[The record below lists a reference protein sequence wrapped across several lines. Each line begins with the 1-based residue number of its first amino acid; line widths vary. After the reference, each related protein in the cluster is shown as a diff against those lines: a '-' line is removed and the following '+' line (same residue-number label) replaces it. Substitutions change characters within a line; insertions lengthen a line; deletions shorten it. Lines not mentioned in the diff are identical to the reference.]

1 MPVSEL
7 PFTAAPPLSLACAMC
22 GKVMKVV
29 AVDPTVKD
37 VLYVYECA
45 NGHQHEVVTA
55 AGLKRDDAQ

>member
-1 MPVSEL
+1 
-7 PFTAAPPLSLACAMC
+7 MC